1 MERKQIHTLGGF
13 RASMLKKIDIDIN
26 EAVDIEI
33 ERLIRRH
40 EFVKEMTHIIYFR
53 LNGIVNL
60 SYIMKFNL
68 HRNTID
74 RYWVGDEEY
83 IKRKKLD
90 NIFDTNLNEEKQI
103 KLDLTFLQ
111 LHSIE
116 KDRRYNFNEVKK
128 VFKDYLTEKNF
139 ML

>member
-53 LNGIVNL
+53 LNRIVNL